1 MQAAELF
8 EQKIKPLEVAR
19 HLRVSPKSA
28 YHWHQLWRD
37 GGLQAPASRG
47 PSRIAVSSV
56 PALSGE
62 AGAYLEQGPAV
73 HGWAEDQVWTAARV
87 APLIGQE
94 VPRLLQRLRGDEAD
108 APARLQP
115 AVPRAAGR

>member
-62 AGAYLEQGPAV
+62 AG
-73 HGWAEDQVWTAARV
+73 
-87 APLIGQE
+87 
-94 VPRLLQRLRGDEAD
+94 RLSGAGSSC
-108 APARLQP
+108 ARLGGGP
-115 AVPRAAGR
+115 SVDRGEGGHADRAGSSTSPTASPGRRG